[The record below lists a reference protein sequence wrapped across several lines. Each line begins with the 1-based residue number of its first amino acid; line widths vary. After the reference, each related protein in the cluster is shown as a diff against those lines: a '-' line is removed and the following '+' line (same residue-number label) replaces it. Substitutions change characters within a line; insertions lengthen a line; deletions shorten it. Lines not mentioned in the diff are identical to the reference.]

1 MKFLSTFE
9 KRMLYGYFKKNVGWL
24 CLEPYAFQK
33 KCRSKCW
40 VHKFFWELHFVNEE
54 SKFLSYMECHAII
67 ARIMEK
73 YSKEKDFKKSFNRQ
87 IIDNVMID
95 AGENWRLCLI
105 GLDYNPFIF

>member
-1 MKFLSTFE
+1 
-9 KRMLYGYFKKNVGWL
+9 
-24 CLEPYAFQK
+24 
-33 KCRSKCW
+33 
-40 VHKFFWELHFVNEE
+40 
-54 SKFLSYMECHAII
+54 MECHAII

-95 AGENWRLCLI
+95 AGENWKLCLI